1 MLAGRY
7 RKKPIV
13 VDAIR
18 WDGGVEEATTI
29 IDWVIDGDGTARYH
43 EAVNNVP
50 EEIAID
56 TLEGTMSA
64 QVGDWIIRGVKGEF
78 YPCKPEI
85 FEITY
90 ELDIAYSEE
99 DMEFKHFVRKP
110 FLVEAIEITTENI
123 HELSDLIG
131 EFKED
136 HTGPY
141 IEADPDKVPTVTKVT
156 PGYWLTRMGKNVRC
170 YSNRIFTEQFM
181 ESTPSIERVLN
192 KFDVE
197 APRRV
202 PVNN

>member
-29 IDWVIDGDGTARYH
+29 IDWVLDGDGTARYH

-136 HTGPY
+136 HNGPY
-141 IEADPDKVPTVTKVT
+141 IEADPEKVPTVTKVT

-170 YSNRIFTEQFM
+170 YSNRIFTEQFT
-181 ESTPSIERVLN
+181 ESTPSIERVLS
-192 KFDVE
+192 KFEVE
-197 APRRV
+197 APRRI
-202 PVNN
+202 PVAN

>member
-1 MLAGRY
+1 MEAGRY
-7 RKKPIV
+7 RKKPV
-13 VDAIR
+13 VIDAMR
-18 WDGGVEEATTI
+18 WDGGAEQATII
-29 IDWVIDGDGTARYH
+29 IDWILESEGTARYH
-43 EAVNNVP
+43 ESVNDVP
-50 EEIAID
+50 EEIVID
-56 TLEGTMSA
+56 TLEGTMRC
-64 QVGDWIIRGVKGEF
+64 QVGDWVIRGVQNEF
-78 YPCKPEI
+78 YPCKPDI
-85 FEITY
+85 FEATY
-90 ELDIAYSEE
+90 EPEVTYSEE

-123 HELSDLIG
+123 HELSELIG

-156 PGYWLTRMGKNVRC
+156 PGYWVTKMGKNVRC
-170 YSNRIFTEQFM
+170 YSNRIFTEQFT

-202 PVNN
+202 SVN

>member
-13 VDAIR
+13 NDAIR

-29 IDWVIDGDGTARYH
+29 IDWVIENGGTARYH

-136 HTGPY
+136 HNGPY
-141 IEADPDKVPTVTKVT
+141 IEADPEKVPTVTKVT

-170 YSNRIFTEQFM
+170 YSNRIFTEQFT
-181 ESTPSIERVLN
+181 ESTPSIERVLS
-192 KFDVE
+192 KFEVE
-197 APRRV
+197 APRRI
-202 PVNN
+202 PVAN

>member
-1 MLAGRY
+1 MLSGRY
-7 RKKPIV
+7 RKKPVV

-29 IDWVIDGDGTARYH
+29 IDWVLDGDGTARYH
-43 EAVNNVP
+43 EAVNTVP

-56 TLEGTMSA
+56 TLEGTMNA

-78 YPCKPEI
+78 YPCKPDV
-85 FEITY
+85 FELTY
-90 ELDIAYSEE
+90 ELDIDYFEE

-123 HELSDLIG
+123 HELADLIG

-141 IEADPDKVPTVTKVT
+141 IEADPEKVPTVTKVT
-156 PGYWLTRMGKNVRC
+156 PGYWLTKMGKNVRC
-170 YSNRIFTEQFM
+170 YSSRIFTEQFT

-192 KFDVE
+192 KFQVE
-197 APRRV
+197 APRRIA
-202 PVNN
+202 VNN